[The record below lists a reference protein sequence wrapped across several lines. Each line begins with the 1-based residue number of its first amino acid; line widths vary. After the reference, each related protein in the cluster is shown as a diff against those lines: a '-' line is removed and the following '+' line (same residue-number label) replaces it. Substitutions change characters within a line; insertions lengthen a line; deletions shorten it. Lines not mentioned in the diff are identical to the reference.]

1 MIKNLS
7 TGKLYLI
14 IAGVV
19 VTFLVAVILINKY
32 PTDSGKPAAGPV
44 SGEQMPEDDV
54 HKGLGQG
61 GGAPDASNVSE
72 AFKKQMQ
79 ELQSAVQANPND
91 TTKLRELAEFLFMSH
106 KPQEAIETYQRIL
119 KINPNRKDVYLE
131 LAYIYFQE
139 QNFAKAEESTNMML
153 QIDPKDLNAR
163 YNLGAIAA
171 AKGEKDKARKIWE
184 SLIKN
189 NPGTDAASRA
199 AEYLKKL

>member
-32 PTDSGKPAAGPV
+32 PAGSGKPAAGQI

-54 HKGLGQG
+54 HKGLVQS
-61 GGAPDASNVSE
+61 GGAPSASNVSE

-91 TTKLRELAEFLFMSH
+91 TIKLRELAEFLFMSH
-106 KPQEAIETYQRIL
+106 KPQEAIDIYQRIL

-139 QNFAKAEESTNMML
+139 QNFVKAEESTNMML
-153 QIDPKDLNAR
+153 QIDPKDLNAQ

-189 NPGTDAASRA
+189 NPGTDAALRA
-199 AEYLKKL
+199 AEYIKKL